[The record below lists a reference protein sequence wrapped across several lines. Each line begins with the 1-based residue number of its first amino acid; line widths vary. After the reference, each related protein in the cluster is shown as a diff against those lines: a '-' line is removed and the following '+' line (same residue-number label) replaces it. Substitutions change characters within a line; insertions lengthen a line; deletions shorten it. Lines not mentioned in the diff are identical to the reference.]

1 MPSAMD
7 SRMMQQEV
15 APASRTPLERS
26 PRRLERPNFA
36 TISLVESLPALAAS
50 FIFLSASAKVSP
62 FSAEAV
68 RLSTEGERVST
79 RDVYKRQD
87 SD

>member
-1 MPSAMD
+1 MD

-50 FIFLSASAKVSP
+50 FIFLSASAES
-62 FSAEAV
+62 FAV
-68 RLSTEGERVST
+68 FCGSS
-79 RDVYKRQD
+79 
-87 SD
+87 